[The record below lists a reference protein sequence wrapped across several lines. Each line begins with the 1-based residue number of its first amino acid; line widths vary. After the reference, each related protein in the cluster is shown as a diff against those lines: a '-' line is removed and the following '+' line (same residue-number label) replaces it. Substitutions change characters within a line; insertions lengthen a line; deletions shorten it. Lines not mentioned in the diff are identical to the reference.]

1 METTLNMKLQRLVLP
16 LMPSWFGM
24 YIMPFL
30 FMGLLKD
37 YLLLPWFGLVVCQSS
52 CPFQR
57 CECRLPSNGS
67 WSALASPLWWV
78 KPDRW
83 TDRCRLLLP
92 SDSAGS
98 ACSPTTRLH
107 RSAIRQAAVVCIQAA
122 KDPFLSFFLLSLC
135 VLSIYLPFSNISSC
149 AYCSAFT
156 HQPHNHK
163 ACPPWIHWHCAR
175 QPALSGESGYLVV
188 LFRPFGSL
196 WNCRR

>member
-1 METTLNMKLQRLVLP
+1 
-16 LMPSWFGM
+16 MPSWFGM

-98 ACSPTTRLH
+98 ACSPTTSQISYQAGSCGLYSSSH
-107 RSAIRQAAVVCIQAA
+107 RSLSL
-122 KDPFLSFFLLSLC
+122 FLSFISLCPVHLFTFLKYFLLCLLLSLYP
-135 VLSIYLPFSNISSC
+135 STTQPQGMSSMDPLALCQTAC
-149 AYCSAFT
+149 AL
-156 HQPHNHK
+156 
-163 ACPPWIHWHCAR
+163 W
-175 QPALSGESGYLVV
+175 GEW
-188 LFRPFGSL
+188 LFGGFV
-196 WNCRR
+196 